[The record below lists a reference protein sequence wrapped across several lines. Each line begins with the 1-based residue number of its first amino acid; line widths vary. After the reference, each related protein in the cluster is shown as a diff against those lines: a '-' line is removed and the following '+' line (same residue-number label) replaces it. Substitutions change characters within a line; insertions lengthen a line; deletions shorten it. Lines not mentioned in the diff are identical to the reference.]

1 MPADWTMR
9 DVLNDQDGLYTLILE
24 NPDGT
29 RDAQVIGS
37 IIDYRYAPDDPESAL
52 EVLAAP
58 STRIISLTITEGGY
72 RDPDGPAFALITEAL
87 ARRRNRGIP
96 APTIVSCDNIENN
109 GEVAQRTV
117 LASAERVD
125 PELAEWVAEHAR
137 FPNSMVD
144 RITPATTLEMAAE
157 VRRDFG
163 VDDRWPVVAEPFSA
177 WVIEDDFADGRPPL
191 EKAGVLVVDDV
202 RPYELMKLRL
212 LNAGHQ
218 CLCYFAHLCG
228 FEFVHDAAQDPLFAK
243 YLLDLLRHRGHPDA
257 AAGARGSTCIEY
269 GRTLIERFAN
279 PAVRDTVAR
288 LCAYS
293 SDRIPKW
300 LFPVICDNLA
310 NDGPVQHGVGGG
322 GQLGPLRRGRRRVGR
337 AVRGARPVG
346 GFARPDRPLAARKSQ
361 RVHRDHRGV
370 RRPVPSAPVRRGVPL
385 GAGFV
390 AQQGSSRDIG
400 GIGAMSRGLVIGEAL
415 IDIVQDGH
423 QSRRRARRRQP
434 AQRCSRAG
442 PAGPRRRFPHA
453 HRPTTRTAGAS
464 PSTSMHLG
472 HTLFREARTPTE
484 RRRRG

>member
-1 MPADWTMR
+1 MPNAMDLNNSTLKSLPIDAPKYDRGTVSVGIAHIGAGHFHRAHQAAYINLLLQHGVAHEWGICGVGVMPADWTMR

-24 NPDGT
+24 NPDGS

-52 EVLAAP
+52 EVLGAP

-72 RDPDGPAFALITEAL
+72 RDPDGPAFSLISEAL
-87 ARRRNRGIP
+87 ARRRDRGIP

-109 GEVAQRTV
+109 GEVAGRTV
-117 LASAERVD
+117 LANAERRD
-125 PELAEWVAEHAR
+125 PRLAEWVAEHVR
-137 FPNSMVD
+137 FPSSMVD

-163 VDDRWPVVAEPFSA
+163 VNDRWPVVAEPFTA
-177 WVIEDDFADGRPPL
+177 WVLEDDFADGRPPL

-202 RPYELMKLRL
+202 RPYELMKLRM

-243 YLLDLLRHRGHPDA
+243 YLLTYFDTEAIPTLPPVPGIDLHA
-257 AAGARGSTCIEY
+257 Y
-269 GRTLIERFAN
+269 GRTLVERFAN

-310 NDGPVQHGVGGG
+310 NDGPVQMASAAVASWARYAEGVDEWGEPYEVLD
-322 GQLGPLRRGRRRVGR
+322 QLADSLVPIARSQHENPNAFIEIT
-337 AVRGARPVG
+337 AVFADLSHQHRFVEAYRWALDSLHRKGAR
-346 GFARPDRPLAARKSQ
+346 ATLEE
-361 RVHRDHRGV
+361 
-370 RRPVPSAPVRRGVPL
+370 
-385 GAGFV
+385 
-390 AQQGSSRDIG
+390 
-400 GIGAMSRGLVIGEAL
+400 LV
-415 IDIVQDGH
+415 Q
-423 QSRRRARRRQP
+423 
-434 AQRCSRAG
+434 
-442 PAGPRRRFPHA
+442 
-453 HRPTTRTAGAS
+453 
-464 PSTSMHLG
+464 
-472 HTLFREARTPTE
+472 
-484 RRRRG
+484 

>member
-1 MPADWTMR
+1 MSDAIALNNSALAHLLVDAPKYDRSKVSVGIAHIGAGHFHRAHQAAYINLLLQQGLADEWGICGVGVMPADWTMR
-9 DVLNDQDGLYTLILE
+9 DVLDGQDGLYTLILE

-58 STRIISLTITEGGY
+58 TTKIISLTITEGGY
-72 RDPDGPAFALITEAL
+72 LDPDGPAFTLITEAL
-87 ARRRNRGIP
+87 ARRRRNGIP

-109 GEVAQRTV
+109 GEVAERTV
-117 LASAERVD
+117 LAGAERVD
-125 PELAEWVAEHAR
+125 PDLAEWVGEHAR

-202 RPYELMKLRL
+202 RPYELMKLRM

-228 FEFVHDAAQDPLFAK
+228 FEYVHDAAQDPVFAK
-243 YLLDLLRHRGHPDA
+243 YLLSYLEDEAIPTLPPVPGIDLHQFAH
-257 AAGARGSTCIEY
+257 
-269 GRTLIERFAN
+269 TLIERFAN

-288 LCAYS
+288 ICAYS

-300 LFPVICDNLA
+300 LFPVITDNLA
-310 NDGPVQHGVGGG
+310 SGGPVAMASAAVASWARYAEGVDEWGEPYEVLDQLADSLIPIARSQHENPNAFIEVT
-322 GQLGPLRRGRRRVGR
+322 
-337 AVRGARPVG
+337 AVFADLAHQHRFVESYRWALDSLHNKGAR
-346 GFARPDRPLAARKSQ
+346 ATL
-361 RVHRDHRGV
+361 
-370 RRPVPSAPVRRGVPL
+370 
-385 GAGFV
+385 
-390 AQQGSSRDIG
+390 
-400 GIGAMSRGLVIGEAL
+400 EAL
-415 IDIVQDGH
+415 VQ
-423 QSRRRARRRQP
+423 
-434 AQRCSRAG
+434 
-442 PAGPRRRFPHA
+442 
-453 HRPTTRTAGAS
+453 
-464 PSTSMHLG
+464 
-472 HTLFREARTPTE
+472 
-484 RRRRG
+484 